1 MGERSGPGVIAS
13 LYRSMSGR
21 VGMQGVALP
30 LAKCGALMMP
40 IVPFYGIS
48 VDKFVQKLWLVMNN

>member
-1 MGERSGPGVIAS
+1 
-13 LYRSMSGR
+13 
-21 VGMQGVALP
+21 MQGVALP

-48 VDKFVQKLWLVMNN
+48 VDKFVQKLWLDMNN